1 MEDIKVSARPGTGPV
16 SPRHAFDTDALGVWL
31 ARHLGGE
38 VAPLRLSQFT
48 GGQSNP
54 TFLLETAGGEYVLR
68 KKPPGDL
75 LSSAHGIDRE
85 FRVMTALADS
95 GVPVPRLRG
104 YCEDPD
110 VIGTPFYLMDY
121 QPGRIFTDPL
131 LPTMTSKER
140 ASAYGAMNETLV
152 RLHTFDWRGAGL
164 GDYGKPERFVERQL
178 ARWSRQYAES
188 RTDDVPAMVRLRDWL
203 EAHIP
208 NDERAAITH
217 GDYRLGNLIFAADG
231 PRIAAVLDWELS
243 TIGHPLSDLAFN
255 CMTYHLPAGHPISPG
270 FVGADLAVLGIPS
283 EAAYLDAYARRCGI
297 DPRPYWRFYM
307 AFSLFRTAAI
317 QQGVYARAR
326 KGSAASRTA
335 ELFGESYQIV
345 ADAGL
350 RLTEQVHGSANY
362 G

>member
-1 MEDIKVSARPGTGPV
+1 MDIATSARPGAGPV
-16 SPRHAFDTDALGVWL
+16 LPRHAFDMGALGGWL
-31 ARHLGGE
+31 TRTLGRE
-38 VAPLRLSQFT
+38 AAPLHVWQFT

-75 LSSAHGIDRE
+75 IASAHAIDRE

-131 LPTMTSKER
+131 LPTMTAKER
-140 ASAYGAMNETLV
+140 ACAYDAMNEALA
-152 RLHTFDWRGAGL
+152 RLHALDWREAGL
-164 GDYGKPERFVERQL
+164 GDYGKPERFIERQL

-188 RTDDVPAMVRLRDWL
+188 RTEDVPAMIRLRDWL

-217 GDYRLGNLIFAADG
+217 GDYRIGNLIFAADE

-243 TIGHPLSDLAFN
+243 TVGHPLSDLAFN
-255 CMTYHLPAGHPISPG
+255 CMTYHLPAGHPILAG
-270 FVGADLAVLGIPS
+270 FVGVDLAALGIPD
-283 EAAYLDAYARRCGI
+283 EAAYLDAYARRSGI

-326 KGSAASRTA
+326 RGNAASKTA
-335 ELFGESYQIV
+335 GLFGESYRLV

-350 RLTEQVHGSANY
+350 RLTEQAHGSAHHD
-362 G
+362 